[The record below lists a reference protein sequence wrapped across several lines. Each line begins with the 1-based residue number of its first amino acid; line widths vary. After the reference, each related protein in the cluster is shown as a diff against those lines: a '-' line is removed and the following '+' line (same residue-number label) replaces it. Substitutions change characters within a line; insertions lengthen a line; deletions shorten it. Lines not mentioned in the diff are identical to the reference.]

1 MGFCGR
7 DPALAR
13 AVLDGYGPGLL
24 VDGDFTNRAVA
35 WTLLHDFGADELA
48 RLWREQGRAEPIE
61 SIEGLRALLC
71 PRAIL
76 PRPG

>member
-24 VDGDFTNRAVA
+24 VDGDVPTRAVA
-35 WTLLHDFGADELA
+35 WTLLHDFGSDELISQ
-48 RLWREQGRAEPIE
+48 WRDRGRPAPIE
-61 SIEGLRALLC
+61 TMAELGTLL
-71 PRAIL
+71 
-76 PRPG
+76 RPGSNLG

>member
-24 VDGDFTNRAVA
+24 VDGGFPRRAVA
-35 WTLLHDFGADELA
+35 WTLLHDFGADELISQ
-48 RLWREQGRAEPIE
+48 WRERGQPAPIE
-61 SIEGLRALLC
+61 TMEELEASL
-71 PRAIL
+71 
-76 PRPG
+76 RPGSILR